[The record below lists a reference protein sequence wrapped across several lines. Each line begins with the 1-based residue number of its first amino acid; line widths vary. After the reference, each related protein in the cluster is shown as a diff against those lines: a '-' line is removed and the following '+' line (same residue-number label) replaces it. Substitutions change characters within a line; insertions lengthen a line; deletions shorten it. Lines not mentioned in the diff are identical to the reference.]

1 MVLQLKLSLQKI
13 RRSGT
18 PARDSISMLQG
29 RLVAY
34 LAYSKVSSTPHCLAA
49 MLVIVALQV
58 QQLAA
63 WKVTAGVQVAVQVWV
78 QVWVQ
83 VQVQVRVQVQ
93 YKEQYS
99 T

>member
-1 MVLQLKLSLQKI
+1 
-13 RRSGT
+13 
-18 PARDSISMLQG
+18 MLQG
-29 RLVAY
+29 RLLAY
-34 LAYSKVSSTPHCLAA
+34 LAYSKVSSTPPLHCLAF
-49 MLVIVALQV
+49 MPRLVIVALQV

-83 VQVQVRVQVQ
+83 VQVRVQVQ

>member
-1 MVLQLKLSLQKI
+1 
-13 RRSGT
+13 
-18 PARDSISMLQG
+18 MLQG

-49 MLVIVALQV
+49 MPGLVIVALQV

-78 QVWVQ
+78 QVQ
-83 VQVQVRVQVQ
+83 VQVQVQ

>member
-1 MVLQLKLSLQKI
+1 MVHLQETALVCYKAGGLSGLLE
-13 RRSGT
+13 GVLH
-18 PARDSISMLQG
+18 P
-29 RLVAY
+29 
-34 LAYSKVSSTPHCLAA
+34 PHCLAA
-49 MLVIVALQV
+49 MPGLVIVAFQV

-83 VQVQVRVQVQ
+83 VQVQVQ